1 MSMLDFQD
9 GELERIEAQVYER
22 ARRRGGIDGRDA
34 ARELGISVEEAEEVL
49 KNLRSLHLLRA
60 VGGAGVP
67 ADAPDERM
75 EAVPVELAFG
85 LLSGGMEHSLREA
98 LDSLGAARRGVAGL
112 RAVFQT
118 LTLEGGNGDGPL
130 RIPDTG
136 TVNELIEEA
145 ASACVEE
152 VLTCQPGGGRPAEL
166 LKEAVDRDLS
176 MLGRGVRMKVL
187 YQHAARRDRPT
198 QAYVEKAVGHGA
210 QVRTLADLPPRFI
223 AFDRSVAFLEDE
235 GAADGATVVTQPL
248 TVRFLC
254 RVFDVAWTHGT
265 PFRSSVENSAVAEG
279 IQRSIIGM
287 LADGMRDDMIARRL
301 AISLRTCRKH
311 ISEIMQRFESETRFQ
326 AGFAI
331 REYVDAEA
339 LGTPSE

>member
-1 MSMLDFQD
+1 M
-9 GELERIEAQVYER
+9 
-22 ARRRGGIDGRDA
+22 RDA
-34 ARELGISVEEAEEVL
+34 AQELGIPVKEAEEVL

-60 VGGAGVP
+60 VGGADVP
-67 ADAPDERM
+67 AEPPDERM
-75 EAVPVELAFG
+75 EAVPAELAFG
-85 LLSGGMEHSLREA
+85 LLTGDLEHSLREA
-98 LDSLGAARRGVAGL
+98 LDCLGSARRGVAGL

-130 RIPDTG
+130 RIPDVG

-152 VLTCQPGGGRPAEL
+152 VLTCQPGGGRPAHL
-166 LKEAVDRDLS
+166 LEEAIDRDLA

-198 QAYVEKAVGHGA
+198 QAYVEKAVSHGA

-223 AFDRSVAFLEDE
+223 AFDRSVAFLADE
-235 GAADGATVVTQPL
+235 EAAEGATVVTQPS

-254 RVFDVAWTHGT
+254 RVFDMTWTHGT
-265 PFRSSVENSAVAEG
+265 PFPSNAENGALAEG
-279 IQRSIIGM
+279 VQRSIVRM

-301 AISLRTCRKH
+301 AISVRTCRKH
-311 ISEIMQRFESETRFQ
+311 ISEIMQRFDSETRFQ

-331 REYVDAEA
+331 REFVDAEA
-339 LGTPSE
+339 LEAPSE

>member
-1 MSMLDFQD
+1 MSILDSGD
-9 GELERIEAQVYER
+9 GKLERIGAQVYER

-34 ARELGISVEEAEEVL
+34 AQELGISVKEAEEVL
-49 KNLRSLHLLRA
+49 ENLRSLHLLRT

-67 ADAPDERM
+67 VEAPDKRM

-85 LLSGGMEHSLREA
+85 LLTGGMEHSLREA
-98 LDSLGAARRGVAGL
+98 LDSLGAVRRGAAGL
-112 RAVFQT
+112 RALFQT
-118 LTLEGGNGDGPL
+118 LTLEGGDGDGPL

-152 VLTCQPGGGRPAEL
+152 VLTCQPGGGRPAQL
-166 LKEAVDRDLS
+166 LREVVDRDLA

-223 AFDRSVAFLEDE
+223 AFDRSVAFL
-235 GAADGATVVTQPL
+235 ADAEAPEGATVVTQPL

-254 RVFDVAWTHGT
+254 RVFDAAWTHGT
-265 PFRSSVENSAVAEG
+265 PFRSSVGNGALAEG
-279 IQRSIIGM
+279 VQRSIIRM

-311 ISEIMQRFESETRFQ
+311 ISEIMQRFDSETRFQ

-331 REYVDAEA
+331 REFVDAEA
-339 LGTPSE
+339 LETPSE